1 MAIIRTGTQAL
12 LTLVWDKAAL
22 VSFSGGTPVTRAHL
36 GLSASSSCQSCGTT
50 HVGLEIAQL
59 RFPLSSL
66 QQQASW
72 FWYMEYLLR

>member
-12 LTLVWDKAAL
+12 VTLVWDKPAPVL
-22 VSFSGGTPVTRAHL
+22 FSGGTSVARAYL
-36 GLSASSSCQSCGTT
+36 GLSGSSSCQSFDTT

-66 QQQASW
+66 EQQASW